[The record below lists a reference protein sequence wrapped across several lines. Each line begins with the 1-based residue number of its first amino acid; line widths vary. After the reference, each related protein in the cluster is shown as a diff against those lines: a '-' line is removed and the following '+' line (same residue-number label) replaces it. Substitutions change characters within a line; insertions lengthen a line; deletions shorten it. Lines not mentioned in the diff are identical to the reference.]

1 MKEGNIMPTKIQMK
15 PSELI
20 NELQEF
26 SDLID
31 MCQDSDLITFK
42 STITKLRTYL
52 QSLIS
57 VEKGYI
63 SAYNHFVQNYT
74 EQYLKFK
81 IKFTHAE
88 NFFERIIELD
98 ENENVI
104 HNSENDISLNN
115 LDSCLTDEFNK
126 LFFNDVKIEI
136 DKLKKYITANN
147 FVMVGCGSLPITLL
161 AFCSEFPSGSF
172 IGIDNSPEAIRKA
185 IDIKSKFNIE
195 NLNFDIIDGMN
206 YDYKNAN
213 TIFVAN
219 TVVPKMKVLKQIAMS
234 AESKT
239 KIIIRIPVMSG
250 NLISEDVIYNSIPRI
265 RLLEEVEPDAKT
277 DDMLYKL
284 LVLEIR

>member
-1 MKEGNIMPTKIQMK
+1 MPTKTPTK
-15 PSELI
+15 TSELI
-20 NELQEF
+20 KELQEF
-26 SDLID
+26 YDLID
-31 MCQDSDLITFK
+31 KYQDSDLATFK
-42 STITKLRTYL
+42 ITISKLRAFL

-63 SAYNHFVQNYT
+63 SAFNHFVKNYS

-104 HNSENDISLNN
+104 YNTEDGISLKN

-126 LFFNDVKIEI
+126 LFLNDVKIEI
-136 DKLKKYITANN
+136 DKLKKYITAKN

-161 AFCSEFPSGSF
+161 VFCNEFPSGSF
-172 IGIDNSPEAIRKA
+172 VGIDNSPEAIRKA

-250 NLISEDVIYNSIPRI
+250 NLLSEDVIYNSIPRI
-265 RLLEEVEPDAKT
+265 HLLEEVEPDAKT

>member
-1 MKEGNIMPTKIQMK
+1 MPTKIQMK